1 MSPFTLNVPSD
12 KIDALTEPLIILFN
26 ANPVTPEAGILYNP
40 PPSPVNEPE
49 IVPPAV
55 IVLFTFKVLLA
66 PRISTPPYPG
76 LSAIAPPALK
86 YV

>member
-12 KIDALTEPLIILFN
+12 AIDALTLPLTILFN
-26 ANPVTPEAGILYNP
+26 SKPVTPEAGMLYNP

-55 IVLFTFKVLLA
+55 IVPPTFNVLLT
-66 PRISTPPYPG
+66 PTISTPPYPG
-76 LSAIAPPALK
+76 LSTKAPPPFK